1 MSNYL
6 SFLLDMC
13 ATYCIGG
20 IKTDL
25 QVKLKTLYVNYENT
39 DDVVIPNTSTN
50 PDVVNTTDVVVQT
63 EINESE
69 HAKKILPTYKEIISC
84 TAEKNAE
91 NFFDFRLIFFDVS
104 SLITEASEQ
113 QKSRIDFEQFKDS
126 IYLNIGKIKVICL
139 VKFVNELINFIEPI
153 INPLPNLATQIKDQ
167 AIEAAN
173 MVKNVYQ
180 ESQTENKHIFLNFNL
195 SSPLLIIPQNSVSL
209 NGFLVLLGNL
219 TVKNQFIKHTDKDGK
234 NITIDEINLDLKEVE
249 VKRIKY
255 RKLEPNMYHERES
268 IVAPINLTASVQRT
282 LTPSLVLPE
291 LNISLEISNLDSSM
305 SLISLKLLF
314 AILDENLNEGAFE
327 DLSDPTST
335 TEPINQPSLDPYL
348 NKPSLND
355 KHMKKLDEEFQDAI
369 DGPTT
374 SENKRVN
381 MELHVLLNEI
391 TVRIIELKICQNK
404 SVQGITTNLSG
415 DMIEKV
421 DFSLFRINQV
431 DFDYFKYTTGSWD
444 AELKLRALRLQD
456 TRPDSNLS
464 EKEMLMALDQNSY
477 FIELLYKTMADGDAT
492 LTFKIDHLRIN
503 LCLPYILKLY
513 QIAMDA
519 ISAPAQK
526 PSKKTVVEKTSEKPA
541 TVEPS
546 NSSLRVKAQIRLP
559 EVVLFAEPEK
569 PDSKILLM
577 KTEIGMWFSSKDG
590 NVALHIDGNVGMRL
604 GEYNNA
610 QKQGIAFLSPCD
622 FKLKMVQK
630 KGYALAFYTL
640 KVDSLIFN
648 MTPTLYQVF

>member
-1 MSNYL
+1 
-6 SFLLDMC
+6 MC

-39 DDVVIPNTSTN
+39 DDVVIPTTSTSPN
-50 PDVVNTTDVVVQT
+50 MVNITDVVVQT
-63 EINESE
+63 EINETE
-69 HAKKILPTYKEIISC
+69 HTNKILPAYKQIISC

-104 SLITEASEQ
+104 SLITQSSEQ
-113 QKSRIDFEQFKDS
+113 QKRIDFEQFKDS
-126 IYLNIGKIKVICL
+126 IYLDIGKIKVICL

-219 TVKNQFIKHTDKDGK
+219 TVKNKFIKHTDKDGK

-314 AILDENLNEGAFE
+314 AILDENLNEGIFE
-327 DLSDPTST
+327 DASDPTVSS
-335 TEPINQPSLDPYL
+335 EPISQPSLDPYL
-348 NKPSLND
+348 IKPSAND
-355 KHMKKLDEEFQDAI
+355 KYAKKLDDEFQDAI

-404 SVQGITTNLSG
+404 SGHGNTTNPS

-464 EKEMLMALDQNSY
+464 EKEMLMPLDKNAY
-477 FIELLYKTMADGDAT
+477 FIELLFKTMANGDAT

-519 ISAPAQK
+519 ISAPTQK
-526 PSKKTVVEKTSEKPA
+526 PSKKSVVEKTSEKPEEEA
-541 TVEPS
+541 S
-546 NSSLRVKAQIRLP
+546 KSSLRVKAQIKLP

-577 KTEIGMWFSSKDG
+577 KTEIGMRFTSKDG
-590 NVALHIDGNVGMRL
+590 NVALNIDGNVGMRL

-622 FKLKMVQK
+622 FKLKMIQK

-648 MTPTLYQVF
+648 MTPTLYQVISKRFFS

>member
-1 MSNYL
+1 
-6 SFLLDMC
+6 MC

-39 DDVVIPNTSTN
+39 DDVVIPNTNTN
-50 PDVVNTTDVVVQT
+50 PDIANITDVVVQT

-69 HAKKILPTYKEIISC
+69 HTNKILPAYKQIISC

-91 NFFDFRLIFFDVS
+91 NFFDFRLIFFDTS
-104 SLITEASEQ
+104 SLVTQSSEQ

-335 TEPINQPSLDPYL
+335 TEPINRPSLDPYL

-404 SVQGITTNLSG
+404 PVQGNATNLSG
-415 DMIEKV
+415 GDIIEKV

-464 EKEMLMALDQNSY
+464 EKEMLMPLDQNAY
-477 FIELLYKTMADGDAT
+477 FIELLYKTMANGDAT

-526 PSKKTVVEKTSEKPA
+526 PSKKTVSEKTSEKPA

-577 KTEIGMWFSSKDG
+577 KTEIGMGFSSKDG